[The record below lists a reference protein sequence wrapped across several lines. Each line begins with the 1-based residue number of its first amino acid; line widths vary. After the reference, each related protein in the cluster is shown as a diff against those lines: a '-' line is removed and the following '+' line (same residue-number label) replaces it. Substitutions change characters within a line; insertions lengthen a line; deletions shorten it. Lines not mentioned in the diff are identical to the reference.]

1 MNPMMVRIFDINA
14 GRVVNRFLN
23 MCTTSGATAE
33 IIYNAMDAK
42 LSKLLDSD
50 EPWMHCSSISVD
62 NTSTNIGIQ
71 NSLKTRIIVRNEA
84 IYFSGCQCH
93 IIHNSEKKGGE
104 AFEKTCG
111 FDVEDLVID
120 LFYWFEKSTKRKNTL
135 KSFCSFCDQDYR
147 SVIKHVNTRWLTLEL
162 AVERCLLQFVSLKS
176 YFLSEHCSQDRF
188 KRLHRYFEN
197 PMKEVYLLFYQA
209 VSPTLPSS
217 NKF

>member
-1 MNPMMVRIFDINA
+1 MKVQLFSISIDGSNETVLEKMNPMMVRIFDINA

-120 LFYWFEKSTKRKNTL
+120 LFY
-135 KSFCSFCDQDYR
+135 
-147 SVIKHVNTRWLTLEL
+147 
-162 AVERCLLQFVSLKS
+162 
-176 YFLSEHCSQDRF
+176 
-188 KRLHRYFEN
+188 
-197 PMKEVYLLFYQA
+197 
-209 VSPTLPSS
+209 
-217 NKF
+217 